1 MGYEKKASIVKRT
14 LWEQIA
20 DALRDDIIR
29 GKIMP
34 GERIVEE
41 EIAEKF
47 HVSRGPVRE
56 ALRHIEEEGLI
67 IYESHKGCTVRE
79 ISYEEMQ
86 EKYLVRS
93 TLEILAVRLIAGN
106 FSEEYEEEMKDCLK
120 EMDDAA
126 KEKDVYRI
134 LCLDEEFHS
143 CIVKAAKCDTL
154 YKVWA
159 MLRESN
165 IRAHYTLEA
174 ESIIPFDVIRKN
186 HEVLL
191 KGLKELSVEETSRL
205 IEEHYMIVPEV
216 LHEKLNQK
224 NDENAMKR

>member
-1 MGYEKKASIVKRT
+1 MGYEKKASIVKKT

-20 DALRDDIIR
+20 DALREDIIR

-93 TLEILAVRLIAGN
+93 TLEILAVRLIGCNLSA
-106 FSEEYEEEMKDCLK
+106 EYEEEMKKCLK
-120 EMDDAA
+120 EMDEVAR
-126 KEKDVYRI
+126 EKDVSN
-134 LCLDEEFHS
+134 F
-143 CIVKAAKCDTL
+143 
-154 YKVWA
+154 
-159 MLRESN
+159 MLR
-165 IRAHYTLEA
+165 
-174 ESIIPFDVIRKN
+174 
-186 HEVLL
+186 
-191 KGLKELSVEETSRL
+191 
-205 IEEHYMIVPEV
+205 
-216 LHEKLNQK
+216 
-224 NDENAMKR
+224 